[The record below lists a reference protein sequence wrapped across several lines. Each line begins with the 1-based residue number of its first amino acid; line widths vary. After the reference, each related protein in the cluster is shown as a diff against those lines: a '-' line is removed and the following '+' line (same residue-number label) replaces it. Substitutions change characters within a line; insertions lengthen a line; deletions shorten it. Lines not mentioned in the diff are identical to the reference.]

1 MLGRIQQLFA
11 VEELRRRILY
21 TLGMLLVFRIGA
33 HIPVPGVDAAGI
45 ARALEDAFGGGLFG
59 FINMFTGGAFAQFS
73 LFSLGV
79 IPYINAS
86 IILSLL
92 IPAFPSLKKLQQE
105 GREGRKKLTQYTR
118 WGTVGLALVQSFA
131 MAVLA
136 AQGGVEVVPNA
147 NFVYYLGTI
156 IAFTA
161 GTVFLMWIGE
171 RITENG
177 IGNGI
182 SMLIM
187 AGIVA
192 GLPLQLW
199 NFYDVEI
206 GEGGVWAIWGI
217 LLPAVLVAVVALTV
231 IIQQGQRKIV
241 IQYAKRTSGRRV
253 YGGHTTH
260 LPMRV
265 NQGGVI
271 PIIFASA
278 ILTLPSSIAGWL
290 APLNLPGWLAG
301 ALLWVQYNL
310 APGRGVYLGAYVLLI
325 FFFTY
330 FYSSLVFDTDDIA
343 KNLREAGGFV
353 PGVRPGEPTGRY
365 LGSVT
370 NRLLL
375 VGGLFLAGIAA
386 MPFVFMFLSQS
397 ETFFMVGGTS
407 ILILVG
413 VGIDTVMQIE
423 AHLVMRQYES
433 LVKGSAFLGRKGL

>member
-1 MLGRIQQLFA
+1 MLGRIHQLFA
-11 VEELRRRILY
+11 VEELRKRILY

-33 HIPVPGVDAAGI
+33 HIPVPGVAAGEL
-45 ARALEDAFGGGLFG
+45 AERFRGTFGEGLFG
-59 FINMFTGGAFAQFS
+59 FINLFTGGALQQFS

-92 IPAFPSLKKLQQE
+92 IPAFPKLKKLQEE

-118 WGTVGLALVQSFA
+118 WGTVALALVQSYA
-131 MAVLA
+131 MGTLVVSYGLA
-136 AQGGVEVVPNA
+136 QPSVG
-147 NFVYYLGTI
+147 FYLSTI
-156 IAFTA
+156 ISLTA
-161 GTVFLMWIGE
+161 GSIFLMWIGE
-171 RITENG
+171 RMTENG
-177 IGNGI
+177 VGNGI

-187 AGIVA
+187 AGILARLPTDVYQAAQEISA
-192 GLPLQLW
+192 GTVHPL
-199 NFYDVEI
+199 
-206 GEGGVWAIWGI
+206 WGI
-217 LLPAVLVAVVALTV
+217 GLIALFVAVVALTV
-231 IIQQGQRKIV
+231 IVQQGQRKIV

-260 LPMRV
+260 LPLRV

-278 ILTLPSSIAGWL
+278 ILTLPSSIATWV
-290 APLNLPGWLAG
+290 PQLNFLRSYVEPGSAI
-301 ALLWVQYNL
+301 
-310 APGRGVYLGAYVLLI
+310 YLGAYVLLI

-330 FYSSLVFDTDDIA
+330 FYSSLVFDPSDIA

-353 PGVRPGEPTGRY
+353 PGVRPGQPTADY
-365 LGSVT
+365 LASVT

-375 VGGLFLAGIAA
+375 VGAVFLAGIAVL
-386 MPFVFMFLSQS
+386 PFVFSAVSGLQGFSI
-397 ETFFMVGGTS
+397 GGTS

-413 VGIDTVMQIE
+413 VGIDTILQIE

-433 LVKGSAFLGRKGL
+433 LIKGSAFLGRKGL

>member
-1 MLGRIQQLFA
+1 VFA
-11 VEELRRRILY
+11 IEELRRRILY

-33 HIPVPGVDAAGI
+33 HIPVPGVDTSKLADVLAG
-45 ARALEDAFGGGLFG
+45 AFGAGLFQ
-59 FINMFTGGAFAQFS
+59 FINMYTGGALQQFS

-92 IPAFPSLKKLQQE
+92 IPVFPRLKKLQEE
-105 GREGRKKLTQYTR
+105 GREGRRKLTQYTR
-118 WGTVGLALVQSFA
+118 WGTVALALVQSYA
-131 MAVLA
+131 MGVLVIQYGL
-136 AQGGVEVVPNA
+136 AQPSVG
-147 NFVYYLGTI
+147 FYLSTI
-156 IAFTA
+156 ISLTA
-161 GTVFLMWIGE
+161 GTVFLMWVGE

-177 IGNGI
+177 IGNGV

-192 GLPLQLW
+192 RLPA
-199 NFYDVEI
+199 EI
-206 GEGGVWAIWGI
+206 QQAALEISAGTVHPLWGI
-217 LLPAVLVAVVALTV
+217 GLIVLFVAVIALTV
-231 IIQQGQRKIV
+231 IVQQGQRKIV

-260 LPMRV
+260 LPLRV

-278 ILTLPSSIAGWL
+278 ILTLPSSIATWVPQLNWL
-290 APLNLPGWLAG
+290 QSY
-301 ALLWVQYNL
+301 V
-310 APGRGVYLGAYVLLI
+310 APGSTIYLVAYVLLI

-330 FYSSLVFDTDDIA
+330 FYSSLVFDPNDIA

-353 PGVRPGEPTGRY
+353 PGVRPGQPTADY

-375 VGGLFLAGIAA
+375 VGGVFLAGIAVL
-386 MPFVFMFLSQS
+386 PFIFSAVSGLQGFSI
-397 ETFFMVGGTS
+397 GGTS

-413 VGIDTVMQIE
+413 VGIDTIMQIE

-433 LVKGSAFLGRKGL
+433 LIKGSAFLGRKGL

>member
-1 MLGRIQQLFA
+1 VLGRIQQLFA

-33 HIPVPGVDAAGI
+33 HIPVPGVDTKQLADVLSG
-45 ARALEDAFGGGLFG
+45 AFGAGLFQ
-59 FINMFTGGAFAQFS
+59 FINLFTGGALQQFS

-92 IPAFPSLKKLQQE
+92 IPAFPKLKKLQEE

-118 WGTVGLALVQSFA
+118 WGTVALALVQSYA
-131 MAVLA
+131 MGVLVVQYGL
-136 AQGGVEVVPNA
+136 AQPSVG
-147 NFVYYLGTI
+147 FFLSTI
-156 IAFTA
+156 ITLTA
-161 GTVFLMWIGE
+161 GSVFLMWVGE
-171 RITENG
+171 RMTENG
-177 IGNGI
+177 VGNGI

-192 GLPLQLW
+192 RFPAEIQQAALEISAGTVHPL
-199 NFYDVEI
+199 
-206 GEGGVWAIWGI
+206 WGI
-217 LLPAVLVAVVALTV
+217 GLIGMFVAVVALTV

-260 LPMRV
+260 LPLRV

-278 ILTLPSSIAGWL
+278 ILTLPSSIATWIPQLNWL
-290 APLNLPGWLAG
+290 QSY
-301 ALLWVQYNL
+301 V
-310 APGRGVYLGAYVLLI
+310 APGSTIYLVAYVLLI

-330 FYSSLVFDTDDIA
+330 FYSSLVFDPNDIA

-353 PGVRPGEPTGRY
+353 PGVRPGQPTAGY

-375 VGGLFLAGIAA
+375 VGGVFLAGIAVL
-386 MPFVFMFLSQS
+386 PFIFSALSGMRGFS
-397 ETFFMVGGTS
+397 IGGTS

-413 VGIDTVMQIE
+413 VGIDTIMQIE

>member
-1 MLGRIQQLFA
+1 MLGRIGQLFA

-33 HIPVPGVDAAGI
+33 HIPVPGVDTKQLADVLAG
-45 ARALEDAFGGGLFG
+45 AFGAGLFG
-59 FINMFTGGAFAQFS
+59 FINMFTGGALEQFS

-92 IPAFPSLKKLQQE
+92 VPVFPRLKKLQEE

-118 WGTVGLALVQSFA
+118 WGTVGLALVQSYA
-131 MAVLA
+131 MAALA
-136 AQGGVEVVPNA
+136 EQSGVVPNP
-147 NFVYYLGTI
+147 NFVYFLGTI

-171 RITENG
+171 RMTENG
-177 IGNGI
+177 IGNGV

-192 GLPLQLW
+192 RLPAEFQSAAL
-199 NFYDVEI
+199 EI
-206 GEGGVWAIWGI
+206 SAGTVHPLWGI
-217 LLPAVLVAVVALTV
+217 GLVVLFVAVVALTV

-260 LPMRV
+260 LPLRV

-278 ILTLPSSIAGWL
+278 ILTLPSSIATWIPQLNWL
-290 APLNLPGWLAG
+290 QSY
-301 ALLWVQYNL
+301 V
-310 APGRGVYLGAYVLLI
+310 APGGVIYLVAYVLLI

-330 FYSSLVFDTDDIA
+330 FYSSLVFDPSDIA

-353 PGVRPGEPTGRY
+353 PGVRPGQPTADH
-365 LGSVT
+365 LAEVT

-375 VGGLFLAGIAA
+375 VGGVFLAGIAVLPYIFSA
-386 MPFVFMFLSQS
+386 ASGLRGFSI
-397 ETFFMVGGTS
+397 GGTS

-413 VGIDTVMQIE
+413 VGIDTIMQIE

>member
-1 MLGRIQQLFA
+1 MLGRIQQVFA
-11 VEELRRRILY
+11 IEELRRRILY

-33 HIPVPGVDAAGI
+33 HIPVPGVDTKQLADVLSG
-45 ARALEDAFGGGLFG
+45 AFGAGLFQ
-59 FINMFTGGAFAQFS
+59 FINMFTGGALQQFS

-92 IPAFPSLKKLQQE
+92 IPAFPKLKKLQEE

-118 WGTVGLALVQSFA
+118 WGTVVLALAQSYAMGVLVVQYGLAQPSVGFFLS
-131 MAVLA
+131 
-136 AQGGVEVVPNA
+136 
-147 NFVYYLGTI
+147 TI
-156 IAFTA
+156 ITLTA
-161 GTVFLMWIGE
+161 GSIFLMWVGE
-171 RITENG
+171 RMTENG
-177 IGNGI
+177 VGNGI

-192 GLPLQLW
+192 RFPAEIQQSALEISAGTVHPL
-199 NFYDVEI
+199 
-206 GEGGVWAIWGI
+206 WGI
-217 LLPAVLVAVVALTV
+217 GLIGLFVAVVALTV

-260 LPMRV
+260 LPLRV

-278 ILTLPSSIAGWL
+278 ILTLPSSIATWVPQLNWL
-290 APLNLPGWLAG
+290 QSY
-301 ALLWVQYNL
+301 V
-310 APGRGVYLGAYVLLI
+310 APGSTIYLVAYVLLI

-330 FYSSLVFDTDDIA
+330 FYSSLVFDPNDIA

-353 PGVRPGEPTGRY
+353 PGVRPGQPTADH
-365 LGSVT
+365 LGAVT

-375 VGGLFLAGIAA
+375 VGGLFLAGIAVL
-386 MPFVFMFLSQS
+386 PFVFSALSNMRG
-397 ETFFMVGGTS
+397 FAIGGTS

-413 VGIDTVMQIE
+413 VGIDTIMQIE

>member
-1 MLGRIQQLFA
+1 MLGRLGQLFA
-11 VEELRRRILY
+11 VEELRKRILY

-33 HIPVPGVDAAGI
+33 FIPVPGVDTARLADVFAG
-45 ARALEDAFGGGLFG
+45 AFGAGLFG
-59 FINMFTGGAFAQFS
+59 FINLFTGGALEQFS
-73 LFSLGV
+73 LFALGV

-92 IPAFPSLKKLQQE
+92 IPVFPKLKKLQDE

-118 WGTVGLALVQSFA
+118 WGTVGLALVQAYA
-131 MAVLA
+131 MGFLVIQYGLA
-136 AQGGVEVVPNA
+136 QPSVGF
-147 NFVYYLGTI
+147 FVSTVISL
-156 IAFTA
+156 TA
-161 GTVFLMWIGE
+161 GSIFLMWVGE

-177 IGNGI
+177 VGNGI
-182 SMLIM
+182 SLLIM

-192 GLPLQLW
+192 RLPA
-199 NFYDVEI
+199 EI
-206 GEGGVWAIWGI
+206 GQAALEISTGAVHPLWGI
-217 LLPAVLVAVVALTV
+217 GLIGLFVAVVALTV

-241 IQYAKRTSGRRV
+241 VQYAKRTSGRRV

-260 LPMRV
+260 LPLRV

-271 PIIFASA
+271 PIIFAGA
-278 ILTLPSSIAGWL
+278 ILTLPSSIATWIPQLNWL
-290 APLNLPGWLAG
+290 QPYIAMGSG
-301 ALLWVQYNL
+301 I
-310 APGRGVYLGAYVLLI
+310 YLVAYVLLI

-330 FYSSLVFDTDDIA
+330 FYSALVFDPTDIA

-353 PGVRPGEPTGRY
+353 PGVRPGQPTADH
-365 LGSVT
+365 LGDVT

-375 VGGLFLAGIAA
+375 VGGVFLAGVAVL
-386 MPFVFMFLSQS
+386 PFVFTALSGMRG
-397 ETFFMVGGTS
+397 FALGGTS

-413 VGIDTVMQIE
+413 VGIDTIMQIE

>member
-1 MLGRIQQLFA
+1 MLGRIRQVFA
-11 VEELRRRILY
+11 IEELRRRILY

-33 HIPVPGVDAAGI
+33 HIPVPGVDTSKLADVLAG
-45 ARALEDAFGGGLFG
+45 AFGAGLFQ
-59 FINMFTGGAFAQFS
+59 FINMYTGGALQQFS

-92 IPAFPSLKKLQQE
+92 IPVFPRLKKLQEE
-105 GREGRKKLTQYTR
+105 GREGRRKLTQYTR
-118 WGTVGLALVQSFA
+118 WGTVALALVQSYA
-131 MAVLA
+131 MGVLVIQYGL
-136 AQGGVEVVPNA
+136 AQPSVG
-147 NFVYYLGTI
+147 FYLSTI
-156 IAFTA
+156 ISLTA
-161 GTVFLMWIGE
+161 GTVFLMWVGE

-177 IGNGI
+177 IGNGV

-192 GLPLQLW
+192 RLPA
-199 NFYDVEI
+199 EI
-206 GEGGVWAIWGI
+206 QQAALEISAGTVHPLWGI
-217 LLPAVLVAVVALTV
+217 GLIVLFVAVIALTV
-231 IIQQGQRKIV
+231 IVQQGQRKIV

-260 LPMRV
+260 LPLRV

-278 ILTLPSSIAGWL
+278 ILTLPSSIATWVPQLNWL
-290 APLNLPGWLAG
+290 QSY
-301 ALLWVQYNL
+301 V
-310 APGRGVYLGAYVLLI
+310 APGSTIYLVAYVLLI

-330 FYSSLVFDTDDIA
+330 FYSSLVFDPNDIA

-353 PGVRPGEPTGRY
+353 PGVRPGQPTADY

-375 VGGLFLAGIAA
+375 VGGVFLAGIAVL
-386 MPFVFMFLSQS
+386 PFIFSAVSGLQGFSI
-397 ETFFMVGGTS
+397 GGTS

-413 VGIDTVMQIE
+413 VGIDTIMQIE

-433 LVKGSAFLGRKGL
+433 LIKGSAFLGRKGL

>member
-1 MLGRIQQLFA
+1 MLGRVRQLFA

-33 HIPVPGVDAAGI
+33 HIPVPGVDTRQLAEVLSG
-45 ARALEDAFGGGLFG
+45 AFGAGLFQ
-59 FINMFTGGAFAQFS
+59 FINLFTGGALQQFA

-92 IPAFPSLKKLQQE
+92 IPAFPKLKKLQEE

-118 WGTVGLALVQSFA
+118 WGTVALALVQSYA
-131 MAVLA
+131 MGMLVVQYGLA
-136 AQGGVEVVPNA
+136 QPSVI
-147 NFVYYLGTI
+147 FFLSTI
-156 IAFTA
+156 ITLTA
-161 GTVFLMWIGE
+161 GSVFLMWVGE
-171 RITENG
+171 RMTENG
-177 IGNGI
+177 VGNGI

-192 GLPLQLW
+192 RFPAEIQQAAFEISAGTVHPL
-199 NFYDVEI
+199 
-206 GEGGVWAIWGI
+206 WGI
-217 LLPAVLVAVVALTV
+217 GLIGMFVAVVALTV

-241 IQYAKRTSGRRV
+241 VQYAKRTSGRRV

-260 LPMRV
+260 LPLRV

-278 ILTLPSSIAGWL
+278 MLTLPSSIATWVPQLNWL
-290 APLNLPGWLAG
+290 QTY
-301 ALLWVQYNL
+301 V
-310 APGRGVYLGAYVLLI
+310 APGSTIYLAAYVLLI

-330 FYSSLVFDTDDIA
+330 FYSSLVFDPNDIA

-353 PGVRPGEPTGRY
+353 PGVRPGQPTGDY
-365 LGSVT
+365 LSSVT
-370 NRLLL
+370 SRLLL
-375 VGGLFLAGIAA
+375 VGGVFLAGIAVL
-386 MPFVFMFLSQS
+386 PFVFSAASGMRGFA
-397 ETFFMVGGTS
+397 VGGTS

-413 VGIDTVMQIE
+413 VGIDTIMQIE

-433 LVKGSAFLGRKGL
+433 LIKGSAFLGRKGF